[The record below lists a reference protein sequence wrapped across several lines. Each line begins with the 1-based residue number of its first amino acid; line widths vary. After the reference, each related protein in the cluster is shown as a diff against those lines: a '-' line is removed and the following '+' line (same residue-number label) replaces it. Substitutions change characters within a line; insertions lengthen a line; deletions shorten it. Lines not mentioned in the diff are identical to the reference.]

1 MRLSKC
7 EVRKLS
13 ADFRTGAAAV
23 VRLLYINAPPNHH
36 LASAGGAEIVSA
48 PNGRR

>member
-1 MRLSKC
+1 MRLSEC

-13 ADFRTGAAAV
+13 ADIRTSAVVV
-23 VRLLYINAPPNHH
+23 VRLLYINAPPHHH